1 MSVIEMIKCIN
12 KSDEETILI
21 KATRN
26 EENPPKEKHIEEI
39 IYYYI
44 EDVDSTR
51 MTELICELIKKNN
64 NKGWIEV
71 QHLLII
77 ILNIIK
83 VDYKKELLKKIKKE
97 HLQFG
102 IFQLGLTEKDDLTR
116 IFCKYIDSIIKLYE
130 RFDIIM
136 EENTPLTP
144 LCNEIDWRNA
154 FNAFDIIIGL
164 FNDLKQIHWKN
175 VDLYLSKLTIYVI
188 ELLIKEMAIILIKLS
203 YYIKTFLIDCKSIK
217 NDDIMKLISKLNDFD
232 SIQHF
237 YFQKLPKLI
246 PSSQIPTFP
255 ILSYHS
261 EIFSSLINSLELTK
275 KYDQQIQSKL
285 LLDVLNEFSL
295 QCSLN
300 ETPLREFIHEHD
312 TYSHSSSHS
321 LSHSSSHS
329 AASSCQRSRSHS
341 KPSSTSNS
349 RKNSLSFQ
357 KQVNDGYGAI
367 GVSLRLSEM
376 SPKKKEGYLIKTSTP
391 KSGTLDELYKK
402 RSHSKSG
409 KIDIDQSHL
418 RKKSVTTP
426 SDGVPIKKSF
436 SFSN

>member
-1 MSVIEMIKCIN
+1 
-12 KSDEETILI
+12 
-21 KATRN
+21 
-26 EENPPKEKHIEEI
+26 
-39 IYYYI
+39 
-44 EDVDSTR
+44 
-51 MTELICELIKKNN
+51 
-64 NKGWIEV
+64 
-71 QHLLII
+71 
-77 ILNIIK
+77 
-83 VDYKKELLKKIKKE
+83 
-97 HLQFG
+97 
-102 IFQLGLTEKDDLTR
+102 
-116 IFCKYIDSIIKLYE
+116 
-130 RFDIIM
+130 
-136 EENTPLTP
+136 
-144 LCNEIDWRNA
+144 
-154 FNAFDIIIGL
+154 
-164 FNDLKQIHWKN
+164 
-175 VDLYLSKLTIYVI
+175 
-188 ELLIKEMAIILIKLS
+188 
-203 YYIKTFLIDCKSIK
+203 
-217 NDDIMKLISKLNDFD
+217 MKLISKLNDFD